1 MKTAWSPPSWK
12 DNINR
17 RAELN
22 PASCACVLLKY
33 WLALMELDVR
43 GVDVESSGAVVLT
56 IMRTV

>member
-1 MKTAWSPPSWK
+1 M
-12 DNINR
+12 
-17 RAELN
+17 
-22 PASCACVLLKY
+22 LKY